1 MLQILTSNGS
11 KLMESKSGTASL
23 YPISVEGVWGFIDA
37 KGKIVIKPQFHK
49 VNKFSEGIARVTI
62 PGEDELFTDGFDE
75 GFIDETGKFIIGP
88 GAPPEVELPEFSSY
102 SYGDFHDGMARF
114 WIGDATGV
122 GGYINKTGKLIIP
135 TKYVQLGDF
144 SEGLACVS
152 MPRSDGSIIG
162 PKRSGF
168 LDRTGNFVIPPKL
181 GFSAQRVTQGLYVMS
196 RQGKDEKR
204 YESAMDLRGKVIVPE
219 GLYSSIG
226 DFAGGLSRVVKDGKV
241 GCINQQGKV
250 VIPLEFENLEDFEG
264 EDLTTGEKA
273 GKKFIVDRNGTCVRE
288 IAVDGEV
295 SLGPIKSGM
304 AKAYLEKKVGY
315 VNTAGELAI
324 PFQYDSGG
332 DFVGELAR
340 VSVGNITGYINK
352 QGTFVWKTDC
362 WEKSVGYAVKTPLK
376 DFLPPGTLEALPLDY
391 NWNGVEN
398 SIVFAT
404 NESIKDL
411 QSWFRKAF
419 GKQVKILSD
428 VVENG
433 RLDLDFSSDKL
444 LASFHAIDLKSEN
457 ADGFIDFYTSKNMRL
472 LREKHKPAV
481 IGILILTR

>member
-1 MLQILTSNGS
+1 
-11 KLMESKSGTASL
+11 MESKSDTTSL
-23 YPISVEGVWGFIDA
+23 YPISVEGVWGFINA
-37 KGKIVIKPQFHK
+37 AGKIVIKPQFHK
-49 VNKFSEGIARVTI
+49 VSNFSEGLAHVTI
-62 PGEDELFTDGFDE
+62 PGEDELFPDGFDE
-75 GFIDETGKFIIGP
+75 GFIDETGKFVIGP
-88 GAPPEVELPEFSSY
+88 GGPPEVELPELSSY

-114 WIGDATGV
+114 WVGDATGV
-122 GGYINKTGKLIIP
+122 GGYINKSGKLAIP
-135 TKYVQLGDF
+135 TKYVQLGEF
-144 SEGLACVS
+144 SEGFACVS

-168 LDRTGNFVIPPKL
+168 LDKTGNFVIPPKL
-181 GFSAQRVTQGLYVMS
+181 GFSAQRVTQGLCVLNW
-196 RQGKDEKR
+196 QGKDDKWNASVINLQE
-204 YESAMDLRGKVIVPE
+204 KVIVPE

-241 GCINQQGKV
+241 GYIDQQGKV

-288 IAVDGEV
+288 IAVEGEV
-295 SLGPIKSGM
+295 RLGPIKSGM
-304 AKAYLEKKVGY
+304 AKAYLEKKFGY
-315 VNTAGELAI
+315 VNTAGKMAI

-332 DFVGELAR
+332 DFAGELAR

-362 WEKSVGYAVKTPLK
+362 WEKPAGYAVKSPLK

-391 NWNGVEN
+391 NWGGVKN

-404 NESIKDL
+404 NEAIKDL
-411 QSWFRKAF
+411 RSWFRRAF
-419 GKQVKILSD
+419 GKQVEIISD
-428 VVENG
+428 IVENG

-444 LASFHAIDLKSEN
+444 LASFHAIDLKSDG
-457 ADGFIDFYTSKNMRL
+457 ADGFIDFYTSKNMRR
-472 LREKHKPAV
+472 LREKHKPAIV
-481 IGILILTR
+481 GILILTR